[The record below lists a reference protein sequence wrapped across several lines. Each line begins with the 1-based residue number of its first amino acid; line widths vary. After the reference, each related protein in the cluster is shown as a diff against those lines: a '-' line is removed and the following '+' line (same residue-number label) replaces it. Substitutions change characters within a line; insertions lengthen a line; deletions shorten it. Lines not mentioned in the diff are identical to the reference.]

1 MWLMIMLVL
10 LGLALLAVYYLLT
23 RFHRFSFVQELAAG
37 HRALSWLVAF
47 LPLAL
52 LGLFAAK
59 NVTTLIIVREFDSKI
74 ARKTREGAWR
84 LHFFVKGEKYNLHNV
99 A

>member
-1 MWLMIMLVL
+1 MWLMIMLIL
-10 LGLALLAVYYLLT
+10 LGLALLAVYYLMT

-52 LGLFAAK
+52 LGLFAA
-59 NVTTLIIVREFDSKI
+59 
-74 ARKTREGAWR
+74 
-84 LHFFVKGEKYNLHNV
+84 
-99 A
+99 